1 MKWKPKH
8 TSLVVIAFGFAVF
21 YLIFRKEWM
30 LVPIG
35 MSLVGFLIAPMG
47 EFIHLCWM
55 MIAKVL
61 GYINGRIL
69 LSVIFFVFLTPIALI
84 MRLLGKSSFL
94 LSPAHKT
101 SFFVIRNHVYSKAD
115 LEQPF

>member
-1 MKWKPKH
+1 
-8 TSLVVIAFGFAVF
+8 
-21 YLIFRKEWM
+21 M

-35 MSLVGFLIAPMG
+35 MSLVGYLIGPMG

-55 MIAKVL
+55 MIAKAL
-61 GYINGRIL
+61 GYINSRIL
-69 LSVIFFVFLTPIALI
+69 LSVIFFVFLTPIAVL
-84 MRLLGKSSFL
+84 MRLLGKNSFL
-94 LSPAHKT
+94 LSPTHKT